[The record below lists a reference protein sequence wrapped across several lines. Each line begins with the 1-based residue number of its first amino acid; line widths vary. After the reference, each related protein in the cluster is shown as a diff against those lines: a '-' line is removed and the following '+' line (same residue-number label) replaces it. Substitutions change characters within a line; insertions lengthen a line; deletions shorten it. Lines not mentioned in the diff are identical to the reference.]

1 MGEICIRARDRQG
14 DDPPPC
20 VDPWDRA
27 YDEDFARSGIRRFD
41 ITVLP
46 PDRFSDDAMPEDRA
60 ERLLGRWYAR
70 SREAGPRNSVTIT
83 GRFGQVCCGWQQPP
97 TAEELYD
104 AIRATNP
111 SKRQRAVF
119 TTWLC
124 ECDEWELLD
133 AWADG
138 VYTLQLL
145 VRAMYRHGWENRTDK
160 PVPEQ
165 LRTAAG
171 KGENMKARKVALPAP
186 ANGIWPAVTA
196 LTTELIGACRTLE
209 HNEWYLGGGTMLAAD
224 WQHRTSTDIDILIA
238 PGLSMNAL
246 PDAAARRIERLIKQE
261 QGRNNSVTRP
271 ETECQL
277 PRPRQNRAF
286 RRVARVSSTHRS
298 TRHEIV
304 GRPVEIRP
312 RRQAATSSPESPAE
326 HPCT

>member
-70 SREAGPRNSVTIT
+70 SREAGPRNSVTVT

-97 TAEELYD
+97 TAAELYD

-138 VYTLQLL
+138 VYTLKLL
-145 VRAMYRHGWENRTDK
+145 VTAMYRHGWETGPTSQFLNNFVRPPK
-160 PVPEQ
+160 
-165 LRTAAG
+165 
-171 KGENMKARKVALPAP
+171 KAR
-186 ANGIWPAVTA
+186 T
-196 LTTELIGACRTLE
+196 
-209 HNEWYLGGGTMLAAD
+209 
-224 WQHRTSTDIDILIA
+224 
-238 PGLSMNAL
+238 
-246 PDAAARRIERLIKQE
+246 
-261 QGRNNSVTRP
+261 
-271 ETECQL
+271 
-277 PRPRQNRAF
+277 
-286 RRVARVSSTHRS
+286 
-298 TRHEIV
+298 
-304 GRPVEIRP
+304 
-312 RRQAATSSPESPAE
+312 
-326 HPCT
+326 